1 MTEKERFNIL
11 NNEDIPI
18 EVWDYLKTLFDGLN
32 IEIIGD
38 YEGKLFELMDVNRL
52 EGWCWQTTETV
63 ALFMSDNTVVYRD
76 NLKFNK
82 YKTYYHGFIVFN
94 YAGKDYV
101 FDPSLNLLNTM
112 NLYFDTFEIDVKGFV
127 SAGEIKEYFYNYYT
141 NPPKRKTYYSNP
153 EEEERINA
161 FIERFFG
168 KKENEEYSVEIHDK
182 EDPFAPMYRNGSSY
196 KRVEF
201 DEDKKVKKLTVHYY
215 MNA

>member
-1 MTEKERFNIL
+1 MTEIERFNIL
-11 NNEDIPI
+11 NNKDIPI

-38 YEGKLFELMDVNRL
+38 YEGKLFEL
-52 EGWCWQTTETV
+52 
-63 ALFMSDNTVVYRD
+63 
-76 NLKFNK
+76 
-82 YKTYYHGFIVFN
+82 
-94 YAGKDYV
+94 
-101 FDPSLNLLNTM
+101 
-112 NLYFDTFEIDVKGFV
+112 IDVKGFV

-161 FIERFFG
+161 FMERIFG
-168 KKENEEYSVEIHDK
+168 KKENEEYSVEIHDQ